1 MTLFGHVLY
10 ASTIAIK
17 ADVKSVFAPRP
28 WIPLCHKT
36 DISDPVDQMAVS
48 RIMGFGKPFL

>member
-1 MTLFGHVLY
+1 MILYGHVLH
-10 ASTIAIK
+10 AWAIAIK

-36 DISDPVDQMAVS
+36 DISETVDQMAVS
-48 RIMGFGKPFL
+48 